1 MLLEQTMEKR
11 YAANPNFLLR
21 EIGGEAVLVPLSDA
35 GVFENTVL
43 SLNETCRFLWQ
54 LFQTPTT
61 VQEAIDAA
69 LEAYEGSREE
79 IVSGVCSFVYEYA
92 RYGLLKEEQHN
103 E

>member
-1 MLLEQTMEKR
+1 MLDQTTEKR
-11 YAANPNFLLR
+11 FAANPNFLLR

-43 SLNETCRFLWQ
+43 SLNETCRFLWN

-79 IVSGVCSFVYEYA
+79 IVSGVCSFIQEYV

-103 E
+103 G

>member
-1 MLLEQTMEKR
+1 MLLEQTIEKR
-11 YAANPNFLLR
+11 FAANPNFLLR
-21 EIGGEAVLVPLSDA
+21 EIGGEAVLVPLNDA

-69 LEAYEGSREE
+69 LGAYEGSHDE
-79 IVSGVCSFVYEYA
+79 IEAGVCSFIQEYV
-92 RYGLLKEEQHN
+92 RYGLLREE
-103 E
+103 

>member
-1 MLLEQTMEKR
+1 MLLEETMEKR

-61 VQEAIDAA
+61 VQEAVDAA
-69 LEAYEGSREE
+69 LGAYEGSHDE
-79 IVSGVCSFVYEYA
+79 IEAGVCSFIQEYV
-92 RYGLLKEEQHN
+92 RYGLLREK
-103 E
+103 